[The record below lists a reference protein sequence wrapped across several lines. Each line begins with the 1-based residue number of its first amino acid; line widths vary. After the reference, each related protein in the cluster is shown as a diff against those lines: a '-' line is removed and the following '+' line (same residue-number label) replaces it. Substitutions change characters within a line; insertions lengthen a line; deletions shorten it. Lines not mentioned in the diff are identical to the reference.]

1 MPINYTTLLGLAK
14 PVTGTEANA
23 WGDVVNDQITSLVED
38 AIANAVSISVSA
50 GNVTLSDTDGATDQA
65 RMAVLLITG
74 SPGTSRNIVAPSRSK
89 WYIVRNGSDSS
100 VVVKGSATTGVTIA
114 SGKTAM
120 VFWNGSD
127 FQTVASNNVD
137 LTTEVTGTLPVANGG
152 TGVTSSTGTGSVVLS
167 TSPTLTTPTLGVA
180 SATSVAA
187 AAGAVGTPSFT
198 ATGDLNTGMWFP
210 AADTLA
216 WSTDGVE
223 RVRIDSSGNVGIGV
237 TPSAATLRTLQID
250 QASTITSPTDEIYIS
265 QNAVYDGAWK
275 YIVSGSR
282 ATQYSQRQSI
292 GAHVWSGAASGT
304 AGSAITFSELMRLDS
319 SGNLGIGT
327 NSPSAKLHVSGSTDR
342 VAFFNSTNDTEIAF
356 ATNNAVKATI
366 YTDFTSGGFYPD
378 SAGIVLRNYT
388 YGNGGVKFILSNS
401 FGTPTERFNITE
413 DGVMYC
419 GGVYNTT
426 VGATNRDVY
435 VDNGGVVGYLTSIR
449 ASKINI
455 ANLSDV
461 NWLYQLNPVTFN
473 YRKKDK
479 GTYTDEADGP
489 VQFGLIAEDVE
500 TVKPELCFYDVLE
513 GGGTELKGVS
523 YSSLVTPLLK
533 AVQQL
538 KDELE
543 VAKTRIAALEQ
554 K

>member
-1 MPINYTTLLGLAK
+1 MTINYTTLLGLAK

-127 FQTVASNNVD
+127 FQTVASNNVS

-167 TSPTLTTPTLGVA
+167 TSPTLTTPTLGAA
-180 SATSVAA
+180 SATSVAL
-187 AAGAVGTPSFT
+187 AAGALGTPSLT

-223 RVRIDSSGNVGIGV
+223 RVRIDSSGNVGIG
-237 TPSAATLRTLQID
+237 T
-250 QASTITSPTDEIYIS
+250 
-265 QNAVYDGAWK
+265 
-275 YIVSGSR
+275 
-282 ATQYSQRQSI
+282 
-292 GAHVWSGAASGT
+292 
-304 AGSAITFSELMRLDS
+304 
-319 SGNLGIGT
+319 NLPF
-327 NSPSAKLHVSGSTDR
+327 NRLHVNSSTDR

-366 YTDFTSGGFYPD
+366 YTDFTSGGFYPN

-401 FGTPTERFNITE
+401 LGTPTERFNITE
-413 DGVMYC
+413 NGVMYC
-419 GGVYNTT
+419 GGVYDTT

>member
-1 MPINYTTLLGLAK
+1 
-14 PVTGTEANA
+14 
-23 WGDVVNDQITSLVED
+23 
-38 AIANAVSISVSA
+38 
-50 GNVTLSDTDGATDQA
+50 
-65 RMAVLLITG
+65 
-74 SPGTSRNIVAPSRSK
+74 
-89 WYIVRNGSDSS
+89 
-100 VVVKGSATTGVTIA
+100 
-114 SGKTAM
+114 M

-127 FQTVASNNVD
+127 FQTVASNNVS

-167 TSPTLTTPTLGVA
+167 TSPTLTTPTLGAA
-180 SATSVAA
+180 SATSVAL
-187 AAGAVGTPSFT
+187 AAGALGTPSLT

-223 RVRIDSSGNVGIGV
+223 RVRIDSSGNVGIG
-237 TPSAATLRTLQID
+237 T
-250 QASTITSPTDEIYIS
+250 
-265 QNAVYDGAWK
+265 
-275 YIVSGSR
+275 
-282 ATQYSQRQSI
+282 
-292 GAHVWSGAASGT
+292 
-304 AGSAITFSELMRLDS
+304 
-319 SGNLGIGT
+319 NLPF
-327 NSPSAKLHVSGSTDR
+327 NRLHVNSSTDR